1 MLTYLYDCGDDW
13 HLATASHHWLLHRVG
28 AGLKLTA
35 AGWLPPAVD
44 RDDGRAVA

>member
-13 HLATASHHWLLHRVG
+13 HLATARHHWLLHRVG

-35 AGWLPPAVD
+35 AVD